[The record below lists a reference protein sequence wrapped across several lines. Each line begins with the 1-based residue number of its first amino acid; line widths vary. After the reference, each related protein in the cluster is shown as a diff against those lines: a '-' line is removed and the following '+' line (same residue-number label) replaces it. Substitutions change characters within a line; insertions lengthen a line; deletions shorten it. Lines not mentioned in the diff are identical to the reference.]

1 MGERDFGRVREEFE
15 ERGRGREQERV
26 EKREKIEI
34 NTRECTFE
42 WVNESEL
49 EREREERFIR
59 DIVIESYERRV

>member
-49 EREREERFIR
+49 ERERGKVHKRKTSKRIER
-59 DIVIESYERRV
+59 E